1 MKKSLWTRLLSLL
14 LAVVL
19 CVELLPAVG
28 SAVSPSEDLEHTVE
42 GTVEEPAEVAFE
54 ESSLRSERVK
64 HFRMG
69 DGSYVAVQY
78 DVPVH
83 HQDADGRW
91 QDIDNTLEPVGQTY
105 AVEDGSVA
113 FAASLNGDAVFTADA
128 DEHRVQLFLD
138 GDPDVLPSHDA
149 TLAAPE
155 PTEAVALPEVTEE
168 TKEAAEEP
176 AEETETAAAAEE
188 THAEMMVET
197 GAAAELEPAGP
208 ARSYHAAEAV
218 VQEPFSLRSDD
229 PFVPEKLSSSL
240 LYPDVYDGVDLAYT
254 LYGETIK
261 ETILVNK
268 AQASYLFS
276 FVLQTG
282 DLTAEMQEDGSV
294 LLLDEAGSPV
304 YAIPAPYMLDAGGT
318 YSDAVRYT
326 LEELDRGSY
335 RLLVDADAAWIEEEA
350 QFPVAIDPT
359 IVKISQS
366 GSLSWAYVFS
376 GRADTSFPESTV
388 RVGYTQH
395 NGSGEYQAIAAVDKL
410 PELPSGS
417 MVTAAA
423 IHALQSGFS
432 NVSSDDFQYLYAHQ
446 LTIDKTGNQKYS
458 DWIKTLTW
466 NKIYANGTN
475 PYKTATE
482 DFIRLTSTNGY
493 RSLDI
498 TRAARS
504 WYSGGKCHA
513 ILLRSDCSASKRIV
527 SSFQTGASYLT
538 VTYRNDFGL
547 ESYYTYQTQSAGRA
561 GTGYISDH
569 MQRLTFVVPLLS
581 SDSSVMPFGLSLVY
595 NSGLSRESFGVQQ
608 KENANEPPDYT
619 RDYRNMLLGSGW
631 KLSAQQCVQSVR
643 IGSDDAQTL
652 YWVYTDADGTQHYF
666 SKEGGGGAEMD
677 GVFRD
682 EDGLGLK
689 MTCQANP
696 DSDTGHTN
704 FTITDDNGNETFFR
718 DGILTYTKDAY
729 GNGIYYCYNDINFD
743 TPDGK
748 SWRPTNEVFN
758 RLTRICRQ
766 NKGASVEY
774 LATLTYDADG
784 RLLRVGDEAGKETK
798 FHYDNT
804 AGVRQLDY
812 LLCPDG
818 TKLNYTYDTTG
829 LNGAHDGEA
838 NYGIWYTYH
847 TDGTIDQFYEFTLD
861 GGTHVLGDTVKCWN
875 GKNRSSYRA
884 FGADQLAETED
895 DIRLEVVFDN
905 WGRTV
910 STYTTNTDITR
921 ILGSSAASYTATAER
936 SKQNNRLTSVGS
948 TGMTAENLLRDGGL
962 ESEDGWTNASTGSGS
977 AAARTTITNEE
988 NRRHGT
994 GGLNLYLPDGA
1005 GSGDAAAISR
1015 PVTLTAGETYTLS
1028 GYFSAS
1034 SHLRWSSGA
1043 RLEAVVQGGGAEQ
1056 TVLLTDARPSSAIEN
1071 GWQRVTATFTAPAA
1085 SCRIAFRMRGCTGTA
1100 YLDDLQLEQAEAA
1113 STYNLLQNASF
1124 EFGDAGWN
1132 LQGGSAAAAETK
1144 FGAKAMTMQGSYNGN
1159 LHVSQP
1165 VALNCSSDTT
1175 FLLSGWAQADYAAP
1189 NAALEFGSGTRYF
1202 GLIAEIFYEG
1212 VSDPERQSVP
1222 FSWATADWQCA
1233 VGTIVPKESGKTIR
1247 RIIVYCAFDH
1257 NSGTARFDNLS
1268 LRQEPVQTYSYNA
1281 DGNVTAATQ
1290 TGTGTEKAGYTG
1302 TDLTSYTAA
1311 NGAKYTYTYNAAHDV
1326 TSASVA
1332 GIRSTTTYNE
1342 AGNVTG
1348 SKLTSTDNNEQ
1359 KYLESSAVATPDR
1372 NHMQSVTDVNGNT
1385 TSYGYNS
1392 LAEQLILTTDAL
1404 GRTTEYTYD
1413 ANSRR
1418 TTMVYRHGVAAIDY
1432 GYENGRL
1439 ATLDRKTFRSGAT
1452 QHQIYSF
1459 GYNQWGQATS
1469 TSVGDRVLSTNDYAP
1484 RGGNLTQTTYAN
1496 GVAVTYSYDLLDR
1509 LVEKSYHE
1517 TGKPDLTIRY
1527 TYNAES
1533 QLARLRY
1540 EEDGETVGSYAFE
1553 YDSLGRLI
1561 RSTAMDENGSVTQ
1574 RTEHLYDAFNR
1585 LSGQSWTLGSQTYSE
1600 RYAYSDGEKG
1610 DGSLTSMTAATGDS
1624 LSFGYDALKRL
1635 NRVTVKNGSSV
1646 ILNTAYAYRD
1656 VSWNRGSAQVEF
1668 RNVRLGSD
1676 SGMLL
1681 EGKKYVYDDVGNL
1694 KEIRESTGDF
1704 NKLVE
1709 YTYDSQNQLTSE
1721 AYYKSGEAEAYLTYN
1736 YTYDTAGNLLTVS
1749 QKEGDTTTLLQTY
1762 TYGDAQ
1768 WHDLLTAVNGQAITY
1783 DASGNPLSYGGWSFG
1798 WQNGRQL
1805 KTASKTSDG
1814 KTETLEYSY
1823 DADGIRT
1830 SKTYTVETFTQL
1842 PDYTVTFTADGT
1854 TVKTMTVEDGY
1865 TLKDSDYPAV
1875 PTKTGY
1881 TGEWVKYTSAVHS
1894 NVTVQAKYTAVSTD
1908 HTVTFKA
1915 NGKTVKTMVVPDG
1928 YVLQDS
1934 DYPPIPP
1941 RVGYKGSWSKVT
1953 TAIRRDTVI
1962 YASYMPNGGGIVIP
1976 TQPTSPGEIMSG
1988 GEGEPVEAD
1997 APAED
2002 ETVAPQGMH
2011 VTGTQ
2016 TVTHE
2021 YLTLNGKVARETI
2034 KTNNS
2039 LTAVLDFIYDE
2050 SGKPFALKY
2059 STNGT
2064 SFQTYYYVLNLQGDV
2079 VKLIH
2084 YIPGFEYESVATY
2097 EYDAWGNIVSSSGR
2111 LAEINPLRYRGYYYD
2126 NETGFY
2132 YLQSRY
2138 YDPAN
2143 RRFINADTYSS
2154 TDPGDAIGCNMFAY
2168 CGNNPVMRN
2177 DYSGDAWWHWV
2188 VATVAV
2194 VGLAVASVVT
2204 CGGAAA
2210 AAMTATA
2217 LISGTCTTVPAAATI
2232 ITGAALGAGV
2242 AYAGSVVSAASSVK
2256 STEEF
2261 AEYGKSALIST
2272 TAGAV
2277 VGAVAGAINAATSC
2291 FVAGTPVLTEDGDKP
2306 IEDVTVGDYVWAWDE
2321 ATGTTEL
2328 KQVVET
2334 YVNETSELT
2343 HIFVNGEEI
2352 VATPTH
2358 PFYCPVKGWTDAA
2371 HLRAGDIL
2379 VLVNGEY
2386 VVVEKIQHELL
2397 ENPVKVYNFQ
2407 VQDYHTYYVAESGVL
2422 VHNTCEQEIS
2432 TGRTEPNNLY
2442 EQLAMESAKSAPER
2456 GRVIIEVLGDP
2467 RFEGLSKFAQYFTTS
2482 KGNIEIH
2489 YVGNIVA
2496 GFFTDFKFK
2505 N

>member
-19 CVELLPAVG
+19 CVELLSAVG

-54 ESSLRSERVK
+54 EASLRGERVK

-113 FAASLNGDAVFTADA
+113 FAASLNGDAVFTAGA

-197 GAAAELEPAGP
+197 GAAAEPEPAGP

-261 ETILVNK
+261 ETILLNK

-376 GRADTSFPESTV
+376 GRPDYNYSASPV

-446 LTIDKTGNQKYS
+446 MTIDKTGSQKYS

-475 PYKTATE
+475 HYKTATE

-504 WYSGGKCHA
+504 WYSGGNCHA

-527 SSFQTGASYLT
+527 SSFQTSASYLT

-608 KENANEPPDYT
+608 KKNPNEPPDYT

-666 SKEGGGGAEMD
+666 SKEGGGGAETD

-689 MTCQANP
+689 MTCQSNP

-774 LATLTYDADG
+774 LAKLIYDADG

-818 TKLNYTYDTTG
+818 TKLNYTYDTIG

-884 FGADQLAETED
+884 FGADQLAETDD

-905 WGRTV
+905 WGRTI

-977 AAARTTITNEE
+977 AAARTTITNDE

-1034 SHLRWSSGA
+1034 SHLRWTSGA

-1085 SCRIAFRMRGCTGTA
+1085 SCRLAFRMSGCTGTA

-1132 LQGGSAAAAETK
+1132 LQGGSAAAADTR
-1144 FGAKAMTMQGSYNGN
+1144 FGAKAMTMQGSYDGY

-1233 VGTIVPKESGKTIR
+1233 VGTIVPKQSGKTIR

-1332 GIRSTTTYNE
+1332 GIKSTTTYNE

-1348 SKLTSTDNNEQ
+1348 SKLTSTEKNEQ

-1404 GRTTEYTYD
+1404 GRETNYTYD

-1418 TTMVYRHGVAAIDY
+1418 TAMVYRPGVAAIDY

-1469 TSVGDRVLSTNDYAP
+1469 TSVGNLVLSTNDYAP

-1585 LSGQSWTLGSQTYSE
+1585 LSGQSWTLGAQTYSE

-1709 YTYDSQNQLTSE
+1709 YAYDSQNQLTSE
-1721 AYYKSGEAEAYLTYN
+1721 AYYKSGEAEAYITYN

-1749 QKEGDTTTLLQTY
+1749 QKKGNTTTLLQTY

-1814 KTETLEYSY
+1814 KTETLEYAY

-1830 SKTYTVETFTQL
+1830 SKTYTVETFTQV
-1842 PDYTVTFTADGT
+1842 PDYTVTFQADGA

-1881 TGEWVKYTSAVHS
+1881 TGEWVKYTSAVHSNVTVQAKYTAVVTKYTVTFKADNTVVKTMTVEDGYTLKDSDYPAVPTKTGYTGEWVKYTSAIHS

-1953 TAIRRDTVI
+1953 AAIRRDTVI

-1976 TQPTSPGEIMSG
+1976 TQPTSPDEIMSG
-1988 GEGEPVEAD
+1988 GEGEPVENEPVEAD

-2126 NETGFY
+2126 SETGFY

-2143 RRFINADTYSS
+2143 RRFINADGLISFDCGFSGLNMYS
-2154 TDPGDAIGCNMFAY
+2154 Y
-2168 CGNNPVMRN
+2168 CGNCPVACSDPNGASFISDLIEKAKDLLRYVLHAGN
-2177 DYSGDAWWHWV
+2177 DLARMHGIDTA
-2188 VATVAV
+2188 AV
-2194 VGLAVASVVT
+2194 
-2204 CGGAAA
+2204 GAAVLEMEKDENGIYHA
-2210 AAMTATA
+2210 RPDCWQQYAGYTDLYDYAFDA
-2217 LISGTCTTVPAAATI
+2217 GTSMKRSKFPFKYAGEEYILWLWVGDYI
-2232 ITGAALGAGV
+2232 NLGAG
-2242 AYAGSVVSAASSVK
+2242 AEAGIYYGGEPFWLVDTDLAMRMSMDVYYKDENIISYSDTTWWLTGFNPEYLNVSAGDMSAVYTIVFSDPGMFSA
-2256 STEEF
+2256 F
-2261 AEYGKSALIST
+2261 CAANGKYWNCNPMNFSA
-2272 TAGAV
+2272 
-2277 VGAVAGAINAATSC
+2277 
-2291 FVAGTPVLTEDGDKP
+2291 
-2306 IEDVTVGDYVWAWDE
+2306 
-2321 ATGTTEL
+2321 
-2328 KQVVET
+2328 T
-2334 YVNETSELT
+2334 Y
-2343 HIFVNGEEI
+2343 
-2352 VATPTH
+2352 
-2358 PFYCPVKGWTDAA
+2358 
-2371 HLRAGDIL
+2371 
-2379 VLVNGEY
+2379 
-2386 VVVEKIQHELL
+2386 
-2397 ENPVKVYNFQ
+2397 
-2407 VQDYHTYYVAESGVL
+2407 
-2422 VHNTCEQEIS
+2422 
-2432 TGRTEPNNLY
+2432 
-2442 EQLAMESAKSAPER
+2442 
-2456 GRVIIEVLGDP
+2456 
-2467 RFEGLSKFAQYFTTS
+2467 RFG
-2482 KGNIEIH
+2482 
-2489 YVGNIVA
+2489 
-2496 GFFTDFKFK
+2496 
-2505 N
+2505 